1 MHVRSAVKINSHE
14 HTAAARHAVV
24 IGMEYVRTDRNYAL
38 YWIWA
43 AILVHLAIA
52 VLHGAS
58 HQGAEVFLSAWQG
71 TFVLVVI
78 LILPLVAGVLLT
90 IRRRIG
96 ARLLLL
102 SMAAS
107 LIFGV
112 LFHFVL
118 PTSDHVAHVSSGPW
132 QRPFIFSAAAL
143 AISEVVGCVAGV
155 VAVRN
160 FRS

>member
-1 MHVRSAVKINSHE
+1 
-14 HTAAARHAVV
+14 V
-24 IGMEYVRTDRNYAL
+24 IDMEYGRTDRNYAL
-38 YWIWA
+38 SWIWA
-43 AILVHLAIA
+43 AILAHLAITI
-52 VLHGAS
+52 LHGAT
-58 HQGAEVFLSAWQG
+58 HRGAGVLLAAWQG
-71 TFVLVVI
+71 AFVLSVI
-78 LILPLVAGVLLT
+78 IVLPLVAGILLT